1 MIEKTSVTLGC
12 VVALSI
18 SRLPMREADA
28 ENRFGLTS
36 CSPIFPPFFQFFRS
50 MTLAE
55 PKSYSLRRAWDPTA
69 PLEELKKL
77 LEEDWEV
84 PLESVGI
91 FFSLPDFYLGWYFGG
106 PKIRLG
112 LEGRGRGSLEDEKF
126 FHLEI
131 IEDFWSWG
139 KVSPKKS
146 QGGNVFVSKEETD
159 PHAEDLKIWQGV
171 CAYLED
177 PERAEMEETE
187 SDDADADE
195 AVPEAEGPPPWGGW
209 YPPPSN
215 SATNLGG
222 GCFELG
228 VALKKRR
235 RKTTTA
241 VTLYFFLPF
250 FCLCDLDLA
259 TLYCTF
265 PAASNL
271 VWWNM

>member
-12 VVALSI
+12 LVALSI

-159 PHAEDLKIWQGV
+159 PTPKI
-171 CAYLED
+171 
-177 PERAEMEETE
+177 
-187 SDDADADE
+187 
-195 AVPEAEGPPPWGGW
+195 
-209 YPPPSN
+209 
-215 SATNLGG
+215 
-222 GCFELG
+222 
-228 VALKKRR
+228 
-235 RKTTTA
+235 
-241 VTLYFFLPF
+241 
-250 FCLCDLDLA
+250 
-259 TLYCTF
+259 
-265 PAASNL
+265 
-271 VWWNM
+271 